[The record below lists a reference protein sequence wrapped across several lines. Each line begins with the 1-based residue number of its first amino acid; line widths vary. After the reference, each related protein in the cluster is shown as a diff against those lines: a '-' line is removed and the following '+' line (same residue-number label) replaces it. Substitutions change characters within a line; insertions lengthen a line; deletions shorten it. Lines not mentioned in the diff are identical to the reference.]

1 MTEAML
7 AILILIAILVVFA
20 IFRIVNDA
28 PDRAE
33 LARLQTRDIDFE
45 NANKSLN
52 DKTRECEYLRVENAR
67 LEASL
72 EHVRIR
78 ANEKVQILQDSE
90 ERLKREF
97 ENLANRIFEV
107 KGKSMTEENHC
118 RITSIIQPFKD
129 QLESFRKRVDD
140 VHQQDVA
147 QSARL
152 IEQVR
157 SLHELSN
164 RVSSEANNL
173 AEAIKGG
180 AKKQGDWGEL
190 IVERLLE
197 ASGLQRGI
205 DFDTQVTFR
214 SEDGTIMRPDFII
227 NLPENKAVICDSKV
241 SLTAFEKFCSLEHD
255 EAKKSALTDHVSSV
269 RRHLESLRSKDY
281 SSILGNRTLDF
292 VIMCVPL
299 EPAYQAALQ
308 ADDKLLYDLA
318 GSTVVIT
325 GPATF
330 MITLKMIAQIWRRE
344 NENRNAQIIA
354 DKAGRLYDQVKSV
367 ADAILDAQ
375 KKLTGVSDSFSLAV
389 SRLTEGR
396 GNLIGRVEE
405 LKRLGAKVNKQ
416 IAPEL
421 VERALVEHDK
431 MQ

>member
-1 MTEAML
+1 MTEAIL
-7 AILILIAILVVFA
+7 AILIVIAILVVFA
-20 IFRIVNDA
+20 VFRLVKDA

-33 LARLQTRDIDFE
+33 LARLQTRDLDFQ
-45 NANKSLN
+45 NASHRLNNKIL
-52 DKTRECEYLRVENAR
+52 ECEYLRTENAR
-67 LEASL
+67 LEANL
-72 EHVRIR
+72 E
-78 ANEKVQILQDSE
+78 NEKIRSTEKLLLLQESE
-90 ERLKREF
+90 ERLKTEF

-107 KGKSMTEENHC
+107 RGKSMTEENRD
-118 RITSIIQPFKD
+118 RITGIIQPFKE

-140 VHQQDVA
+140 VHQKDVEH
-147 QSARL
+147 SVRL

-157 SLHELSN
+157 QLHELTN
-164 RVSSEANNL
+164 RVSDEANNL

-197 ASGLQRGI
+197 ASGLERGVN
-205 DFDTQVTFR
+205 FDTQVTFR
-214 SEDGTIMRPDFII
+214 SEDGTMMRPDFII
-227 NLPENKAVICDSKV
+227 NLPGNKAVICDSKV

-255 EAKKSALTDHVSSV
+255 DGRKTALTEHVASV
-269 RRHLESLRSKDY
+269 RKHVESLRSKDY
-281 SSILGNRTLDF
+281 NSILGNRTLDF

-308 ADDKLLYDLA
+308 ADEKLLYDLA

-344 NENRNAQIIA
+344 NENRNAEIIA
-354 DKAGRLYDQVKSV
+354 DKAGKLYDQVKSI
-367 ADAILDAQ
+367 ADAMLDAQ
-375 KKLTGVSDSFSLAV
+375 KKLMGVSDGFSLAMN
-389 SRLTEGR
+389 RLTEGR

-421 VERALVEHDK
+421 LEKAVLD
-431 MQ
+431 QD